1 MADSKIDIII
11 TAQDDASKALQ
22 AITQQTQR
30 LQNSVDAMGSSNTRA
45 GAQVEELTGSLLKSN
60 IASMAL
66 YGALNLA
73 TDALGALFRISE
85 NAVKSAADYE
95 QLRISF
101 ESMLGSADNAR
112 TLLKQVSDFAAS
124 TPFTLPQVAEGS
136 RQLLAYGTAAKD
148 VIPTFKMLGDIAS
161 GVGTDKLPFLVNAFG
176 QVQAKGHL
184 AGQELLQFTNAGV
197 GLSQQI
203 EKNLHITNATF
214 DTMMQK
220 GQISAQTVTEAL
232 RSMTANGGLFFN
244 GMERQSK
251 SFNGVLSNLSDD
263 FVRLGNNIV
272 GISDSGDI
280 RQGSLFAK
288 LTGYANELLKMIDK
302 NRDAIER
309 YASALLDRLVGFIN
323 TQVVPALQ
331 KFGKELLAY
340 ISSPKFQEDMKHLWT
355 GVQNIATGFMAIV
368 NTTGAVVGFF
378 DTVYNRAKPV
388 IDALKFINNF
398 SPAGIVGNA
407 GMFGLKKLFGYAEGT
422 DNHPGGLAIVGERG
436 PELVNLPQG
445 SQVIPA
451 QQTEALLA
459 QRTGGASVHIENFH
473 SYSQA
478 DITAF
483 AERLSWR
490 LT

>member
-1 MADSKIDIII
+1 MADPKIDIII
-11 TAQDDASKALQ
+11 TAQDEASKALQ

-45 GAQVEELTGSLLKSN
+45 GVQVEGLTGSLLRSN
-60 IASMAL
+60 LASMAL
-66 YGALNLA
+66 GAAVNLT
-73 TDALGALFRISE
+73 TDALGALFRMGE

-101 ESMLGSADNAR
+101 ESMLGSADQAR
-112 TLLKQVSDFAAS
+112 TLLKQVSDFAAA

-148 VIPTFKMLGDIAS
+148 VIPTFKMLGHIAS

-203 EKNLHITNATF
+203 EKNLRVTNATF

-232 RSMTANGGLFFN
+232 RSMTSNGGLFFN

-263 FVRLGNNIV
+263 FIRLGNNIV

-288 LTGYANELLKMIDK
+288 LTGYASQLLTMIDK

-331 KFGKELLAY
+331 KFGKELLA
-340 ISSPKFQEDMKHLWT
+340 
-355 GVQNIATGFMAIV
+355 V
-368 NTTGAVVGFF
+368 
-378 DTVYNRAKPV
+378 TV
-388 IDALKFINNF
+388 
-398 SPAGIVGNA
+398 
-407 GMFGLKKLFGYAEGT
+407 
-422 DNHPGGLAIVGERG
+422 
-436 PELVNLPQG
+436 
-445 SQVIPA
+445 
-451 QQTEALLA
+451 
-459 QRTGGASVHIENFH
+459 
-473 SYSQA
+473 
-478 DITAF
+478 
-483 AERLSWR
+483 
-490 LT
+490 